1 MAQKLSPAQ
10 QRKLDMLRQY
20 QAVVDHVKKLVTE
33 LDGNRAARAMI
44 IDNICSTIAREL
56 AQLRQRAMSNPVG
69 TLGDTAGALAVL
81 AGRSGSGIAL
91 KIRALTD
98 GVNTMSMQL
107 DVALKAALV
116 PDKDSKEQGTSGPA

>member
-1 MAQKLSPAQ
+1 VAQKLTPAQ

-33 LDGNRAARAMI
+33 LDGNRAARAMV

-56 AQLRQRAMSNPVG
+56 SQLRQRAMSNPVG

-81 AGRSGSGIAL
+81 AGRGGSGIAL

-116 PDKDSKEQGTSGPA
+116 PEKEKGAEPG